1 MLRLNYYL
9 SDFLAKMSYS
19 SKIYVERRETEYF
32 ICSVCVCVQGSV
44 KNSSKEIVHITLVL
58 FFALTLAGQLRCG
71 RHPRGRLIEGGRK
84 RGGE

>member
-32 ICSVCVCVQGSV
+32 ICSVCVCVY
-44 KNSSKEIVHITLVL
+44 K
-58 FFALTLAGQLRCG
+58 G
-71 RHPRGRLIEGGRK
+71 R
-84 RGGE
+84 